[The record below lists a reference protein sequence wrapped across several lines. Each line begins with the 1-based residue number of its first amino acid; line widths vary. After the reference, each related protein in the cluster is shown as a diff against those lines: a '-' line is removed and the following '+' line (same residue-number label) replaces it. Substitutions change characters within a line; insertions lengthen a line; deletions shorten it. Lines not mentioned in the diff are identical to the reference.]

1 MFKDRRDAGK
11 KLGLA
16 LAGYKDKNVIVLA
29 IPRGG
34 VEVGYEVAKTLNAD
48 FSLIV
53 CRKLGFPYNPE
64 ACFGAVAEDGSYVI
78 LENMGITK
86 DEIEKIKNEQIQE
99 VKRRVEVLRGKPF
112 PDIASKTVI
121 LVDDGLAMGVTM
133 QAAIKMCRNKK
144 AKKIIVAAPV
154 SGIDVAEKIEG
165 LADKLVV
172 LEKPI
177 FFQAVAQAY
186 ENWHDVTDEEVLKIM
201 QKKR

>member
-1 MFKDRRDAGK
+1 
-11 KLGLA
+11 
-16 LAGYKDKNVIVLA
+16 
-29 IPRGG
+29 
-34 VEVGYEVAKTLNAD
+34 
-48 FSLIV
+48 
-53 CRKLGFPYNPE
+53 
-64 ACFGAVAEDGSYVI
+64 
-78 LENMGITK
+78 MGITK

>member
-64 ACFGAVAEDGSYVI
+64 AGFGAVAEDGSYVI
-78 LENMGITK
+78 K
-86 DEIEKIKNEQIQE
+86 
-99 VKRRVEVLRGKPF
+99 
-112 PDIASKTVI
+112 S
-121 LVDDGLAMGVTM
+121 
-133 QAAIKMCRNKK
+133 
-144 AKKIIVAAPV
+144 
-154 SGIDVAEKIEG
+154 
-165 LADKLVV
+165 
-172 LEKPI
+172 
-177 FFQAVAQAY
+177 
-186 ENWHDVTDEEVLKIM
+186 
-201 QKKR
+201 